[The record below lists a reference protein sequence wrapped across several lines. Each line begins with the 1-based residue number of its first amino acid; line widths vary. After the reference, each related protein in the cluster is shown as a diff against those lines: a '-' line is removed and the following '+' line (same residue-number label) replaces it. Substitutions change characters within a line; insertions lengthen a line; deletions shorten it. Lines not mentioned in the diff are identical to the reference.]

1 MEQKDFRKILIIY
14 SDFYKDITKNLLMGS
29 EDFLKEMRVTYD
41 KKKVNGSLEIPFLLS
56 KYYKDYSGVIILGCV
71 IKGETDH
78 YQIVKDI
85 CFKRIYRFAY
95 DNSIPLGTALLTVNN
110 HEQAQER
117 SDVKRRNLGRN
128 AAVACLNLIKYLKE

>member
-56 KYYKDYSGVIILGCV
+56 KYYKDYSGVIILGYV

-78 YQIVKDI
+78 Y
-85 CFKRIYRFAY
+85 
-95 DNSIPLGTALLTVNN
+95 
-110 HEQAQER
+110 
-117 SDVKRRNLGRN
+117 
-128 AAVACLNLIKYLKE
+128 